1 MAENMID
8 LNGLVHVW
16 SKVKTLTADCVKAD
30 SLATVAT
37 SGSYN
42 DLSDKPTIPSAY
54 TLPTASNTVM
64 GGVKIGSNISVSS
77 GTISITKSNVT
88 SALGYTPPTSD
99 TVYNNAT
106 TTTAG
111 LMSASDKVKLNSIAA
126 NANNYTH
133 PSTHPASMITGLAS
147 VATSGSYNDL
157 TDKPTIPAASTVDS
171 ELSSTSTN
179 PVQNKVINAALNRKA
194 DSSMLSDYLPLAGG
208 VCTGGVSAPNFR
220 TGTGATNYF
229 QCQKFRGEGDANAYY
244 HAVDFGYSGHDSVDF
259 YEYDPNWNFYKC
271 TTGTKSGA
279 VLVGNINRNGWNGG
293 AVLSGTP
300 TAPTATVGTN
310 TTQIATTAFVQ
321 TAVGS
326 KVDASL
332 LATVATSG
340 SYNDLTDKPV
350 IPGAYTLPNATS
362 STLGGV
368 KIGNNISVTNGTISL
383 SQTDVTSALGYTPPA
398 SDTTYGDATT
408 TSSGLMSSTD
418 KVKLNGI
425 ADNANYYIHPPT
437 HPASMISGLATVA
450 TSGSYNDLT
459 NKPTIPEQITVDS
472 EISST
477 STNPVQNK
485 IVYEVLSAVRE
496 NLLTQIN
503 NLSAVAKSGSY
514 NDLTNKPTIPEQ
526 ITVDSEISSTSTN
539 PVQNKIVYEV
549 LSAVRENLLTQINN
563 LSAVAK
569 SGSYN
574 DLTDKPSNA
583 TTSSA
588 GLMSAADKSKL
599 DKVDADA
606 GSVKLITYS

>member
-16 SKVKTLTADCVKAD
+16 SKVKTLTDNCVKTTD
-30 SLATVAT
+30 IATVAT

-106 TTTAG
+106 TSTAG

-171 ELSSTSTN
+171 ELSSSSTN
-179 PVQNKVINAALNRKA
+179 PVQNKVIKEALDGKLGKN
-194 DSSMLSDYLPLAGG
+194 D
-208 VCTGGVSAPNFR
+208 
-220 TGTGATNYF
+220 
-229 QCQKFRGEGDANAYY
+229 
-244 HAVDFGYSGHDSVDF
+244 
-259 YEYDPNWNFYKC
+259 
-271 TTGTKSGA
+271 
-279 VLVGNINRNGWNGG
+279 
-293 AVLSGTP
+293 
-300 TAPTATVGTN
+300 
-310 TTQIATTAFVQ
+310 
-321 TAVGS
+321 TAVNAS
-326 KVDASL
+326 KVNNLTVETSVPKNAKFTDTVYTHPSTHPASMITGL
-332 LATVATSG
+332 STVATSG
-340 SYNDLTDKPV
+340 SYNDLSDKPT
-350 IPGAYTLPNATS
+350 IPSAYTLPNATS

-368 KIGNNISVTNGTISL
+368 KIGSNISVADGTISITK
-383 SQTDVTSALGYTPPA
+383 SNVTSALGYTPPA

-425 ADNANYYIHPPT
+425 ANNANYYIHPPT

-514 NDLTNKPTIPEQ
+514 NDLT
-526 ITVDSEISSTSTN
+526 
-539 PVQNKIVYEV
+539 
-549 LSAVRENLLTQINN
+549 
-563 LSAVAK
+563 
-569 SGSYN
+569 
-574 DLTDKPSNA
+574 DKPSNA

-599 DKVDADA
+599 DGISSDS
-606 GSVKLITYS
+606 GNVKMIVYS